1 MPAQSETFVES
12 WGLKAAPARRR
23 IRVIPTLLRD
33 GRGRLVKTVKFDKR
47 TYIGDPIN
55 AVRIFNGKEVD
66 ELLLLDIDATRE
78 GRAPDY
84 GAIEEIVSEA
94 FMPVGYG
101 GGIRTMDEIA
111 RLFECGIE
119 KVVLSSAVADNL
131 DLIEQASTRFGA
143 QSVAVCLQVK
153 RSLMGRYSVRF
164 NSGATG
170 SGETPEAFARA
181 VVARGAGELIVYS
194 IDRDG
199 AYKGYDIELLRTVA
213 DAVDVPVVA
222 CGGARDIAG
231 FRDAIV
237 DGGCSAVAAG
247 SLFVYRSA
255 GQGVLI
261 SYPSQAELTRELFDK
276 VTPDAEQS

>member
-1 MPAQSETFVES
+1 MASDEGEFRQA
-12 WGLKAAPARRR
+12 WGAAAGSSRR
-23 IRVIPTLLRD
+23 IRVIPTLTID
-33 GRGRLVKTVKFDKR
+33 GRGRLVKTVRFDKR

-66 ELLLLDIDATRE
+66 ELLLLDIDATKE

-84 GAIEEIVSEA
+84 AAIEEIVSEA

-101 GGIRTMDEIA
+101 GGIRSMDEVT
-111 RLFECGIE
+111 RLFQCGIE
-119 KVVLSSAVADNL
+119 KVVISSAAANL
-131 DLIEQASTRFGA
+131 DLIREASHRFGA

-153 RSLMGRYSVRF
+153 RGLMGGYSVRF

-170 SGETPEAFARA
+170 SGEKPEDFARK
-181 VVARGAGELIVYS
+181 VVAAGAGELIVYA

-199 AYKGYDIELLRTVA
+199 AYKGYDLPLLQAVSS
-213 DAVDVPVVA
+213 AVDVPVVA
-222 CGGARDIAG
+222 CGGARNIDD
-231 FRDAIV
+231 FRAAV
-237 DGGCSAVAAG
+237 CEAGCSAVAAG

-261 SYPSQAELTRELFDK
+261 SYPSQAELTKDLFDK
-276 VTPDAEQS
+276 VK

>member
-1 MPAQSETFVES
+1 MAAQSETFVET
-12 WGLKAAPARRR
+12 WGLTATPAKRR

-66 ELLLLDIDATRE
+66 ELLLLDIDATKE
-78 GRAPDY
+78 GRSPDY
-84 GAIEEIVSEA
+84 AAIEEIVSEA

-101 GGIRTMDEIA
+101 GGLRTMDEIG
-111 RLFECGIE
+111 RVFDCGVE
-119 KVVLSSAVADNL
+119 KVVLSSATADNL

-153 RSLMGRYSVRF
+153 RSMLGRYSVRF
-164 NSGATG
+164 NSGSTG
-170 SGETPEAFARA
+170 SGTTPEDFARA
-181 VVARGAGELIVYS
+181 VVARGAGELIVYA

-199 AYKGYDIELLRTVA
+199 TYKGYDIELLKAVSS
-213 DAVDVPVVA
+213 AVDVPVVA
-222 CGGARDIAG
+222 CGGARDIDG
-231 FRDAIV
+231 FREAIV

-261 SYPSQAELTRELFDK
+261 SYPSQAELTRGLFDK
-276 VTPDAEQS
+276 VTPDAQHR